1 METYSLRIEHLL
13 CQISP
18 EASGTRGAIAKNPYA
33 EILKVLLGRVSTKEL
48 EKFKMYYQGIV
59 GKNIATLQ
67 EENYDLEKLITDLS
81 ILIKGEN

>member
-18 EASGTRGAIAKNPYA
+18 EASETRGVIAKNPYA
-33 EILKVLLGRVSTKEL
+33 EVLKVLFGRVSTKEL
-48 EKFKMYYQGIV
+48 EKFKMHYQGIV
-59 GKNIATLQ
+59 GKSIAALQ